1 MIAELCWAEVWF
13 GRRTATAAAAA
24 AATDQPQ
31 VVVKPHDLAQSSF
44 TVMMHDWDGKDA
56 YASLTMAIV

>member
-13 GRRTATAAAAA
+13 GGRVATAAAAA

-44 TVMMHDWDGKDA
+44 TVMMHDFYGKD
-56 YASLTMAIV
+56 ASLTMAIV